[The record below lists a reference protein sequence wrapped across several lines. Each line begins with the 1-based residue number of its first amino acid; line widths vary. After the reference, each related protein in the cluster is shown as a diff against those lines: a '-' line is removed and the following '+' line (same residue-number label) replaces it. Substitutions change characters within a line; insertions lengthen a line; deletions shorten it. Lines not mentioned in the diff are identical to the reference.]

1 MISEK
6 MDASSEVKE
15 GDEGEFVKPKRTL
28 KRKMDADVSKLEIG
42 FVCESQLFVPFKSR
56 LNGVT
61 WPGP

>member
-28 KRKMDADVSKLEIG
+28 KRKMDADVSKLQIG
-42 FVCESQLFVPFKSR
+42 SVP
-56 LNGVT
+56 LN
-61 WPGP
+61 PNYLCL